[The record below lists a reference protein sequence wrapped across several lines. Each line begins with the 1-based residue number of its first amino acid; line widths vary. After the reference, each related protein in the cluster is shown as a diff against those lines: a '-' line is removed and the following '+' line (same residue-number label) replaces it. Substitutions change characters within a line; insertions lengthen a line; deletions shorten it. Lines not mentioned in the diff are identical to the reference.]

1 MFLFVCDPPISMKR
15 KKYAVTL
22 GQAQIEG
29 IWIWV
34 IAIILNNK
42 IRKENFQSLVLC
54 CGGSKSALGNWSLV
68 YIGPN

>member
-1 MFLFVCDPPISMKR
+1 MKKAYR
-15 KKYAVTL
+15 YVPL

-29 IWIWV
+29 IWTKV

-54 CGGSKSALGNWSLV
+54 YGGSKSAVGNWSL
-68 YIGPN
+68 YWPLLSQPN